1 MYNSVKVLKT
11 KKCRWSKQITYI
23 YLIKLKRMRVT
34 NELVQKYFETL
45 VAGQPDDVVNMLMEL
60 FNEQINQREWIA
72 LIAYDVYD
80 TYKDE

>member
-1 MYNSVKVLKT
+1 
-11 KKCRWSKQITYI
+11 
-23 YLIKLKRMRVT
+23 MRVT

>member
-45 VAGQPDDVVNMLMEL
+45 VAGQANDVVDMLMEL
-60 FNEQINQREWIA
+60 FNEKIGQKEWVESIVN
-72 LIAYDVYD
+72 DVYD